1 MLPSILWTV
10 AIIFLYA
17 LPGNDLPGAKLWDFL
32 PLDKAA
38 HFVVFSL
45 YACMLCIGL
54 NKHGRMP
61 FKRLSP
67 SLHAILWGLIFGS
80 ILEAIQGAAFAQ
92 RITDIN
98 DMLANG
104 VGTLVGYV
112 IFALLYRH

>member
-1 MLPSILWTV
+1 
-10 AIIFLYA
+10 
-17 LPGNDLPGAKLWDFL
+17 
-32 PLDKAA
+32 
-38 HFVVFSL
+38 
-45 YACMLCIGL
+45 
-54 NKHGRMP
+54 MP

-112 IFALLYRH
+112 IFALLYRR